1 MSEPS
6 TPERVRPRGGIPL
19 GAPFGIPI
27 FLSPSWF
34 LVAGVIAVTF
44 APSFTRRGEAVGAL
58 QYALGAGFAVLLC
71 ASVLAHELGHCLVGK
86 ALGLPVRRLT
96 IFLLGGVS
104 VIDREPET
112 AGREYLVAVVG
123 PMVSL
128 VLAGVA
134 WVLGEALGGSAT
146 LPGQLGRLTA
156 GVNLVVTVFNLLPG
170 LPLDGGRVLR
180 AAIWQ
185 VTGRKGTGTRAA
197 AWAGRGLAV
206 LLVASLPLSRA
217 LGGGSSSLSNTVFT
231 LLVAAFIYTGAGAAL
246 TAAKAAEQAAK
257 LAGLLPRVAV
267 RALLRRAMEVRAD
280 VPLAEALRRAHEQG
294 ARGLVVVDGSGRPD
308 GVVSEAAVV
317 ATPEHRR
324 PWVNVGALARRVDQG
339 LLLADDLAG
348 DAMVEALRRNP
359 ASEYVV
365 VDSAGGIVGVLAA
378 ADVARTLDPTLAP
391 AT

>member
-1 MSEPS
+1 MTEPS
-6 TPERVRPRGGIPL
+6 ASERVRPRGGIPL
-19 GAPFGIPI
+19 GRPFGIPV

-34 LVAGVIAVTF
+34 IVAAVITYSF
-44 APSFTRRGEAVGAL
+44 APAFTRRGEAVGAL
-58 QYALGAGFAVLLC
+58 DYALGAVFAVLLC
-71 ASVLAHELGHCLVGK
+71 GSVLAHELGHCLVGK

-96 IFLLGGVS
+96 IILLGGVS

-128 VLAGVA
+128 VLAGLSWALADV
-134 WVLGEALGGSAT
+134 LGGSQT
-146 LPGQLGRLTA
+146 LPGQLARLTA

-180 AAIWQ
+180 AGIWK
-185 VTGRKGTGTRAA
+185 VTGNRTTGTQVAG
-197 AWAGRGLAV
+197 WAGRGLAV
-206 LLVASLPLSRA
+206 LLVASLPLGQA
-217 LGGGSSSLSNTVFT
+217 LGRGSGSLSNSVFT
-231 LLVAAFIYTGAGAAL
+231 LLIAAFIWTGAGAAI
-246 TAAKAAEQAAK
+246 TAAKAADKAADM
-257 LAGLLPRVAV
+257 AGRLPGLAV
-267 RALLRRAMEVRAD
+267 RPLLRRAMEVRAD
-280 VPLAEALRRAHEQG
+280 LPLAEALRRAHEAG
-294 ARGLVVVDGSGRPD
+294 ARGLVVVDGAGRPD

-324 PWVNVGALARRVDQG
+324 PWVNVGALARRVDPS

-359 ASEYVV
+359 ATEYVV
-365 VDSAGGIVGVLAA
+365 VDPGGSVVGVLAA
-378 ADVARTLDPTLAP
+378 SDVARTLDPSLAP

>member
-1 MSEPS
+1 MTEPS
-6 TPERVRPRGGIPL
+6 APERVRPRGGIPL
-19 GAPFGIPI
+19 GRPFGIPV

-34 LVAGVIAVTF
+34 LVAAVIAVTF
-44 APSFTRRGEAVGAL
+44 APSFSRRGDAVGPL
-58 QYALGAGFAVLLC
+58 HYLLGAAFAVLLC

-128 VLAGVA
+128 VLAGLA
-134 WVLGEALGGSAT
+134 WVLGEALGGTQT
-146 LPGQLGRLTA
+146 LPGQLARLTA

-180 AAIWQ
+180 AGIWR
-185 VTGRKGTGTRAA
+185 VTGKRVTGTRAA

-206 LLVASLPLSRA
+206 VLVASLA
-217 LGGGSSSLSNTVFT
+217 LGRTVGGGSGSVSNTVFT
-231 LLVAAFIYTGAGAAL
+231 LLIAAFIWTGAGAAL
-246 TAAKAAEQAAK
+246 QQAKAAEHAAQ
-257 LAGLLPRVAV
+257 LANRLPRLAV
-267 RALLRRAMEVRAD
+267 RGLLRRAMEVRAD
-280 VPLAEALRRAHEQG
+280 LPLAEALRRAHEIG

-324 PWVNVGALARRVDQG
+324 PWVNVGALARRVAPE
-339 LLLADDLAG
+339 LLLRDDLAG
-348 DAMVEALRRNP
+348 DEMVDALRRNP

-365 VDSAGGIVGVLAA
+365 VDGGGGVVGVLAA
-378 ADVARTLDPTLAP
+378 ADVARTLDPDIVP
-391 AT
+391 AS